1 MFETSEIVRLPTF
14 IKPLLMYFRNYRL
27 HDVDNNTK
35 LDGLEILHALQ
46 HTMHENDEE
55 NTIQSDLDW
64 IVGTSKFY
72 IQKKHIE
79 RMREKEKRLILR
91 LDNLI

>member
-1 MFETSEIVRLPTF
+1 
-14 IKPLLMYFRNYRL
+14 MYFRNCRL

-46 HTMHENDEE
+46 HTLHENDEE
-55 NTIQSDLDW
+55 DMMQSEQDW

-72 IQKKHIE
+72 IQKTQRE
-79 RMREKEKRLILR
+79 RERERERERKKI
-91 LDNLI
+91 NLKTR